1 MLKQFKLYIVYTF
14 FFLKSLWIEKF
25 SIGELVPND
34 KYLDC
39 RFFTLK
45 NLPYTINTCY
55 EFELED
61 QHVKHIVAPV
71 FCIVDSW
78 VFVDTSKEK
87 ITRIINESNSDSLEE
102 LSKEFK
108 LSFEI

>member
-25 SIGELVPND
+25 SIGEFVPND

-45 NLPYTINTCY
+45 NLPY
-55 EFELED
+55 
-61 QHVKHIVAPV
+61 
-71 FCIVDSW
+71 
-78 VFVDTSKEK
+78 
-87 ITRIINESNSDSLEE
+87 IINDTIISIKAQRLFRKHSVT
-102 LSKEFK
+102 FY
-108 LSFEI
+108 

>member
-25 SIGELVPND
+25 SIGEFVPND

-45 NLPYTINTCY
+45 NLPYIINNCY
-55 EFELED
+55 ESELED

-71 FCIVDSW
+71 FCIIDNW
-78 VFVDTSKEK
+78 VFVDTSREK
-87 ITRIINESNSDSLEE
+87 ITRIINESNTDSLEE